1 MALDVT
7 QHPWAAAGISSSRK
21 LVVTLSNPQ
30 VALESQAATQHPQLQ
45 TRLGAELPL
54 GANPAQ
60 SIPILSPLA
69 WAAAGR
75 EVLGATGAV
84 PSPRGGGG
92 TQGSRRRARPDL
104 SRDFGAELARV
115 APQQPPKA
123 GVFVPGAGSNR
134 VPTCVN
140 STWLSLATCT
150 MPPQLLSAPC
160 VLPKGAEMVP
170 VSATCQPEEG
180 MVPHCPIPA
189 QSHGARQRPAAPP
202 DP

>member
-92 TQGSRRRARPDL
+92 TQGSRCRAWPDL

-115 APQQPPKA
+115 APQQPP
-123 GVFVPGAGSNR
+123 GQV
-134 VPTCVN
+134 C
-140 STWLSLATCT
+140 LSLV
-150 MPPQLLSAPC
+150 PAPTAS
-160 VLPKGAEMVP
+160 PP
-170 VSATCQPEEG
+170 VSTARGCPWPLAQCLHSSSLLPVSYPRGLRWCQ
-180 MVPHCPIPA
+180 
-189 QSHGARQRPAAPP
+189 
-202 DP
+202 